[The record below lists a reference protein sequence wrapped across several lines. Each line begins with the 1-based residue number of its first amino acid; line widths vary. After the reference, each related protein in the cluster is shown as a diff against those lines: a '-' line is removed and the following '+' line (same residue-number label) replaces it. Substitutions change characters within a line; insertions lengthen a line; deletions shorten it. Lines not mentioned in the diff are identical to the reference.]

1 MYTYTES
8 QLKAWKKKYG
18 EKHVFEIVVED
29 KKCLLHKP
37 TRQDLSY
44 ATAGSNQGK
53 DSAKFV
59 ELLAKQCWI
68 DGNRE
73 IIDDDDYFLSLAPVM
88 EAMVETKKAE
98 IKKL

>member
-1 MYTYTES
+1 MFEYTKE
-8 QLKAWKKKYG
+8 QLAAWKKKYG
-18 EKHVFEIVVED
+18 ERHVFERVVEA
-29 KKCLLHKP
+29 KKCLLQKP
-37 TRQDLSY
+37 TRQDISY
-44 ATAGSNQGK
+44 ATAGSNQGR

-68 DGNRE
+68 DGDRE
-73 IIDDDDYFLSLAPVM
+73 IIDDDDYFLSIAPVM